1 MNWIP
6 FPHKLLLHIYP
17 LKAEPCHWSSG
28 SDTVEGGIH
37 TDARKLRPLQQVPPS
52 CNNPRGLLSM
62 RYLYIMIIDIQAP
75 DSHNTLNDHSH
86 CEDHH
91 NYGNL
96 IFYMLSSSR
105 KSSCFSLPIPKN
117 TYIYYVLMGREKKR
131 QNLIIFTFCRS
142 QAACSKLIPCYQ
154 QTWHQTI
161 KW

>member
-1 MNWIP
+1 MLFLVFLLNSVNWIP

-86 CEDHH
+86 CEDDDHH

-117 TYIYYVLMGREKKR
+117 TYIYIMYLWAGRKKTKTTTIF
-131 QNLIIFTFCRS
+131 II
-142 QAACSKLIPCYQ
+142 Y
-154 QTWHQTI
+154 
-161 KW
+161 